1 MGLPKRNTWRSVPG
15 VDIWAAIADERESLM
30 ATLAEL
36 SPQQWASQSLCGDW
50 TVHEVLGHLVVA
62 AKPPRRRIVLE
73 TLKARG
79 NFDKANCHLAQEQAE
94 RPPAELL
101 TTYRELVGHRFK
113 PPGFGPESTLADILM
128 HSLDIRIP
136 LGLPTERPVERYAS
150 AIEVYFNRLVRLT
163 VGPRG
168 RPALHWMATDV
179 AWQHGSGSEVRG
191 TIADLMLTASG
202 RGARIDAL
210 TGSGQP
216 VLADWVGRH

>member
-1 MGLPKRNTWRSVPG
+1 MN
-15 VDIWAAIADERESLM
+15 IWAAIADERESLI
-30 ATLAEL
+30 ATLERL
-36 SPQQWASQSLCGDW
+36 SPQQWASPSLCGDW

-62 AKPPRRRIVLE
+62 AKPPRRRVVLE

-101 TTYRELVGHRFK
+101 ATYRELVAHRFK

-136 LGLPTERPVERYAS
+136 LRLPTERPVERYAS
-150 AIEVYFNRLVRLT
+150 AIGVYFNRLVQLV

-168 RPALHWMATDV
+168 RPVLHWVATDV
-179 AWQHGSGSEVRG
+179 AWQHGSGDEARG
-191 TIADLMLTASG
+191 TVADLMLTASG
-202 RGARIDAL
+202 RGARIHAL
-210 TGSGQP
+210 TGAGQP
-216 VLADWVGRH
+216 ALAEWVRRR

>member
-1 MGLPKRNTWRSVPG
+1 M
-15 VDIWAAIADERESLM
+15 DIWAAIADERESLI
-30 ATLAEL
+30 ATLEEL
-36 SPQQWASQSLCGDW
+36 SPQQWASQSLCGEW

-62 AKPPRRRIVLE
+62 ARPPRRRVVLE

-79 NFDKANCHLAQEQAE
+79 NFDEANRRLAQEQAE

-101 TTYRELVGHRFK
+101 TTYRGLVAERFK

-136 LGLPTERPVERYAS
+136 LGLPTERPADRYAR
-150 AIEVYFNRLVRLT
+150 AIEVYFNRLVQLV

-168 RPALHWMATDV
+168 RPVLRWMATDV
-179 AWQHGSGSEVRG
+179 AWQHGSGDEVRG
-191 TIADLMLTASG
+191 AVADLMLTASG

-210 TGSGQP
+210 TGAGQP
-216 VLADWVGRH
+216 ALAAWVRRR